1 VSEARQQALDNLHQQ
16 LQACQLCLEAGYEIY
31 PRAIFSG
38 RLGALIMI
46 IGQAPGIT
54 EKEAGRPFNAGSGTR
69 LFRWLADAAID
80 ETWFRNTQYL
90 TSVTKCYPGRS
101 KSGGGDR
108 VPSRA
113 EQTLCRPYLHQEI
126 TIIDPRL
133 ILPVG
138 GLAISLFYPAG
149 QPLTEVIGTQ
159 KQVDG
164 RWVIP
169 LPHPSGA
176 SRWHQT
182 EDNRQ
187 RVRQAVTLIAE
198 HVNDLFNP
206 SDVNLVNLPHLH
218 QPHPIQDHDQHRRLM
233 D

>member
-1 VSEARQQALDNLHQQ
+1 VQPEIQSVKALAELHARLRT
-16 LQACQLCLEAGYEIY
+16 CRLCLDAGHDVY

-38 RLGALIMI
+38 RSGAFIMI

-69 LFRWLADAAID
+69 LFRWLADAGID

-101 KSGGGDR
+101 ISGGGDR

-113 EQTLCRPYLHQEI
+113 EQTLCRPYLDQEI
-126 TIIDPRL
+126 ALIDPRM

-149 QPLTEVIGTQ
+149 QPLTEIIGTQ
-159 KQVDG
+159 KQVHG

-176 SRWHQT
+176 SRWHQQET
-182 EDNRQ
+182 NRE
-187 RVRQAVTLIAE
+187 RVRQAVALIDE
-198 HVNDLFNP
+198 HMRAI
-206 SDVNLVNLPHLH
+206 LH
-218 QPHPIQDHDQHRRLM
+218 DA
-233 D
+233 

>member
-1 VSEARQQALDNLHQQ
+1 VQPDIQSVKALTELHTR
-16 LQACQLCLEAGYEIY
+16 LRTCRLCLEAGHDVY

-38 RLGALIMI
+38 SSGAFIMI

-69 LFRWLADAAID
+69 LFRWLADAGID

-101 KSGGGDR
+101 KSGSGDR
-108 VPSRA
+108 VPSHA
-113 EQTLCRPYLHQEI
+113 EQTLCRPYLDQEI
-126 TIIDPRL
+126 TILGPRL

-149 QPLTEVIGTQ
+149 QPLKEIIGTE
-159 KQVDG
+159 KQLDG
-164 RWVIP
+164 RWIIP

-176 SRWHQT
+176 SRWHQS
-182 EDNRQ
+182 EENRE
-187 RVRQAVTLIAE
+187 RVRQAVALIGE
-198 HVNDLFNP
+198 HMRQI
-206 SDVNLVNLPHLH
+206 LPESS
-218 QPHPIQDHDQHRRLM
+218 
-233 D
+233 

>member
-1 VSEARQQALDNLHQQ
+1 MSEARQQALDNLHQQ
-16 LQACQLCLEAGYEIY
+16 LQACRLCLEAGYDIF

-38 RLGALIMI
+38 SLGARLMV

-69 LFRWLADAAID
+69 LFRWLADAGIE
-80 ETWFRNTQYL
+80 ETWFRSTQYM

-101 KSGGGDR
+101 RSGSGDR
-108 VPSRA
+108 VPSPV
-113 EQTLCRPYLHQEI
+113 EQRLCRRYLETEI
-126 TIIDPRL
+126 SLLDPAL

-138 GLAISLFYPAG
+138 RLAIGLFYPAG
-149 QPLTEVIGTQ
+149 QPLEEIIGTH

-164 RWVIP
+164 HWVVP

-176 SRWHQT
+176 SRWHQS
-182 EDNRQ
+182 EANRQ

-198 HVNDLFNP
+198 HVHDLFNP
-206 SDVNLVNLPHLH
+206 
-218 QPHPIQDHDQHRRLM
+218 
-233 D
+233 